1 MAGDVT
7 FVFNDFSDEKSSSS
21 LQARDATAANYDTII
36 TELGTL
42 QTAIVAMSTAD
53 LHRRIYNAQVVEVA
67 ETTPADPYAQRER
80 KWLVSMADASGNRA
94 TLEIPAADLDD
105 ATVLQ
110 AGTDKANMA
119 HADWVAFA
127 AAVDGIFEHR
137 ASGLTLTVIDAI
149 LVGRNI

>member
-1 MAGDVT
+1 MAGDAT
-7 FVFNDFSDEKSSSS
+7 YVFRDYSDEASSSS
-21 LQARDATAANYDTII
+21 LQSRAATGANYDTIE
-36 TELGTL
+36 TELDTL
-42 QTAIVAMSTAD
+42 QTAIVALSTAQ
-53 LHRRIYNAQVVEVA
+53 LQRRIWNTQVVEVSSA
-67 ETTPADPYAQRER
+67 LPTDPYAQRER

-110 AGTDKANMA
+110 AGTDQADMT

-137 ASGLTLTVIDAI
+137 ASGATLTVISAT